1 VSQAE
6 DPTRRNF
13 LLQCGAA
20 TGAVASGLLAPRGVG
35 AAPAVVPPESA
46 RPIAAQGLQIGD
58 VAGERAIVWSRAD
71 RASRLVVE
79 WDTSARFGN
88 ARRVLGPHALET
100 TDYTARI
107 DLTDLP
113 RDRDIFVR
121 ASFQGLTHER
131 ASSEPLFGR
140 FRSAPRQ
147 RRGVRFVWSGDTAGQ
162 GFGINPDIGGMRI
175 YETMRARR
183 PDFFIHSGDTIYAD
197 GPIPAEKVV
206 EEGKVWRN
214 LVTPEKSKVAETLD
228 EFRGA
233 YRYNL
238 MDQNVRRFN
247 AEVPQL
253 WQWDDHEVTN
263 NWSVS
268 KNLSANPAYTEKNV
282 LLLAARGTR
291 AFQEYAP
298 LRHHDES
305 ESDRVYR
312 HIPYGSLLDV
322 FMLDMRSYRGPN
334 TNNRQTAQSSETT
347 FLGAEQLAWIKRELL
362 SSCATWKVIAADM
375 PLGLRIGDG
384 KDAAGNDLWEAISNG
399 DDGVAL
405 GRELE
410 IADLL
415 RFIKHHNVRNVV
427 WLTADVHYCAAHH
440 YQPSRA
446 EFTDFAPF
454 WEFVAGPLNAGAFGP
469 NALDA
474 TFGPEVVFQQAPPA
488 ANYSPLSGY
497 QFFGQVDI
505 DERSAAMQVS
515 LVDLAGNTVFTHTL
529 EPQR

>member
-6 DPTRRNF
+6 DPTRRTF
-13 LLQCGAA
+13 LLQCGAVS
-20 TGAVASGLLAPRGVG
+20 GALASGLARPTLTR
-35 AAPAVVPPESA
+35 AAPAIVAPDGA
-46 RPIAAQGLQIGD
+46 RPVAAQGLQIGD

-71 RASRLVVE
+71 RPARLLVD

-88 ARRVLGPHALET
+88 ARRIVGPHALEA
-100 TDYTARI
+100 TDYTARV
-107 DLTDLP
+107 DLSDLP
-113 RDRDIFVR
+113 RDREIFVR
-121 ASFQGLTHER
+121 VSFQGLSNER
-131 ASSEPLFGR
+131 ALSEPAFGR
-140 FRSAPRQ
+140 FRSSPQ
-147 RRGVRFVWSGDTAGQ
+147 HRRNVRFVWSGDTAGQ
-162 GFGINPDIGGMRI
+162 GFGINPDFGGMRI
-175 YETMRARR
+175 YEAMRARR
-183 PDFFIHSGDTIYAD
+183 PDFFIHSGDNIYAD

-206 EEGKVWRN
+206 EDGKLWRN
-214 LVTPEKSKVAETLD
+214 IVTAEKSKVAETLD

-238 MDQNVRRFN
+238 LDDNVRRFN

-263 NWSVS
+263 NWSSS
-268 KNLSANPAYTEKNV
+268 KDLSANAAYTEKNIP
-282 LLLAARGTR
+282 LLVARGTR

-305 ESDRVYR
+305 ESERVYR
-312 HIPYGSLLDV
+312 HIPYGPLLDV

-334 TNNRQTAQSSETT
+334 TDNRQATQSSDTA
-347 FLGAEQLAWIKRELL
+347 FLGADQLSWIKRQLL

-375 PLGLRIGDG
+375 PIGLKVGDG
-384 KDAAGNDLWEAISNG
+384 QDAEGRDLWEAIANG

-415 RFIKHHNVRNVV
+415 RFIKHHNIHNIV

-440 YQPSRA
+440 YDPSRA
-446 EFTDFAPF
+446 KFTDFAPF

-474 TFGPEVVFQQAPPA
+474 TFGPEVVFQKAPPA
-488 ANYSPLSGY
+488 AGYSPLSGY

-505 DERSAAMQVS
+505 DERTTAMQVS
-515 LVDLAGNTVFTHTL
+515 LVDLNGVTLFQKTL

>member
-1 VSQAE
+1 
-6 DPTRRNF
+6 
-13 LLQCGAA
+13 
-20 TGAVASGLLAPRGVG
+20 
-35 AAPAVVPPESA
+35 
-46 RPIAAQGLQIGD
+46 
-58 VAGERAIVWSRAD
+58 
-71 RASRLVVE
+71 VVE

-88 ARRVLGPHALET
+88 ARRVVGPHALET
-100 TDYTARI
+100 TDFTARI

-121 ASFQGLTHER
+121 ASFQGLTQER
-131 ASSEPLFGR
+131 AVSEPLFGR

-147 RRGVRFVWSGDTAGQ
+147 RRGVRFVWGGDTAGQ
-162 GFGINPDIGGMRI
+162 GFGINPDFGGMRI

-183 PDFFIHSGDTIYAD
+183 PDFFIHSGDNIYAD

-238 MDQNVRRFN
+238 MDENLRRFN

-253 WQWDDHEVTN
+253 WQWDDHEVSN
-263 NWSVS
+263 NWSAA
-268 KNLSANPAYTEKNV
+268 KDLSGNAAYTEKNIF
-282 LLLAARGTR
+282 LLAARGTR

-305 ESDRVYR
+305 ESERVYR
-312 HIPYGSLLDV
+312 HVPYGCQLDV
-322 FMLDMRSYRGPN
+322 YLLDMRSYRGPN
-334 TNNRQTAQSSETT
+334 TTNRQPTQSGDTD
-347 FLGAEQLAWIKRELL
+347 FLGADQLAWLKRELL
-362 SSCATWKVIAADM
+362 SSRATWKVIAADM
-375 PLGLRIGDG
+375 PIGLLVGDG
-384 KDAAGNDLWEAISNG
+384 KDAAGQDLWEAVANG

-415 RFIKHHNVRNVV
+415 RFIKQHNIRNVV

-446 EFTDFAPF
+446 KFTDFAPF

-474 TFGPEVVFQQAPPA
+474 TFGPEVVFQKAPPA
-488 ANYSPLSGY
+488 AGYSPLSGY

-505 DERSAAMQVS
+505 DEHSAAMQVS
-515 LVDLAGNTVFTHTL
+515 LVDLAGNTVFAHTL